1 MTGGARGVRVL
12 GINKRGVLVSN
23 FDVFE
28 VMGEATGKVLLVVH
42 TLTGRDP
49 RWAVS
54 GKKKTIRQVA
64 NG

>member
-1 MTGGARGVRVL
+1 MLRM
-12 GINKRGVLVSN
+12 NKGGVLVSN

-49 RWAVS
+49 RWAPS
-54 GKKKTIRQVA
+54 RLSRFRDSRA
-64 NG
+64 R